1 MLRVAL
7 GWKRSRN
14 ATGKAVGPMARQQ
27 LLLDR
32 YRIIEK
38 AGAGGY
44 GTVQHAY
51 DTRLKRDVAIKCIPL
66 SEADVARARL
76 LAMEAKMADA
86 LAAVEGDAE
95 CDPAREGLA
104 EEGAGVGLSGGAVRV
119 LGVPAC
125 PGTLG
130 SDDVPPWEDLP
141 AAVADVGVA
150 WDDAVPG
157 EAPGGSRPEGGGRSW
172 SDAEG
177 EAVAPAARPDDP
189 WCDADDDLLDD
200 EWLDGGELRGAH
212 ASRALGFA
220 DADRSA
226 RPPRRGAHA
235 RHAAPLWEVG
245 GFTPEDFDD
254 LDEEDSA
261 DDLARHGLGLAGC
274 DDRRLRHDS
283 EAGSNSNSNIGSSLG
298 SSSNSSLGTSSNS
311 SPRSSSNSDFAFG
324 SAPASSDALPA
335 EAPRLRVI
343 GAPAGDEP
351 SATVVPRTLA
361 APASRAEALAP
372 ELAEAAEPEPDLEDD
387 DLFDHIPGLEEARTA
402 AQLSDANIV
411 TVYDCELHDGVA
423 YVIMEYI
430 EGKTLA
436 RIMREEGDD
445 ITLDIVA
452 AVFASVSHALKAAH
466 GSEVLHL
473 DIKPDNVIVNRQGQ
487 VKVTDFGL
495 ATLMDASGQGTAGG
509 GTIGYMPLEQMRQKP
524 LDERTDEWAL
534 ASLAYEMLSGDNP
547 FLAHDLDEAEA
558 AIEDAE
564 LVLPS
569 LCWDDLDQEVDD
581 IMFKALDPDPDERY
595 ATVEEF
601 ADELEPL
608 LGSARRG
615 KDQLADIVCEVRP
628 EEPEESPAL
637 RPPAVP
643 LVDRLGPRG
652 GSVVAR
658 VLSAGAAALLTALAL
673 ANVRLGAP
681 DAAFGLA
688 TSCAPLFWGLVA
700 GSALVA
706 ALRPHLAALAS
717 LCLLGA
723 SLFLSGAFL
732 LGLAVIGVT
741 VAWWRGVGRA
751 GEPQALSA
759 LLQPL
764 AGAVGFGALAP
775 VMAGA
780 LLPLGQALL
789 SSLFSVFTA
798 LALASLGSCDL
809 MGWNPWV
816 NLRFAGFDPQA
827 SLVATLAM
835 PQTWCVAAS
844 WVLAAGVY
852 SLLCV
857 RGTRAFDALGSV
869 AAAAVLVAGACMG
882 AGLESG
888 GVSWLP
894 SPTAFTGALL
904 PGCAGIVLALMG
916 VPDRARWAPEE
927 WDAPEDPDEEDDLAE
942 L

>member
-1 MLRVAL
+1 
-7 GWKRSRN
+7 
-14 ATGKAVGPMARQQ
+14 MARQQ
-27 LLLDR
+27 LILDR
-32 YRIIEK
+32 YRIIGK

-86 LAAVEGDAE
+86 LAAAEDDGEEAGEKAVEDARGAALPPA
-95 CDPAREGLA
+95 DPARA
-104 EEGAGVGLSGGAVRV
+104 ADARAMRTAAPANLSARSAVD
-119 LGVPAC
+119 L
-125 PGTLG
+125 
-130 SDDVPPWEDLP
+130 DDVAPWEDLP
-141 AAVADVGVA
+141 AEDDELAAGDGWDADA
-150 WDDAVPG
+150 D
-157 EAPGGSRPEGGGRSW
+157 GGAGADGW
-172 SDAEG
+172 DAE
-177 EAVAPAARPDDP
+177 D
-189 WCDADDDLLDD
+189 DADDW
-200 EWLDGGELRGAH
+200 EPRGAH
-212 ASRALGFA
+212 ASSELRPTGVERAEQPG
-220 DADRSA
+220 
-226 RPPRRGAHA
+226 RRGAHA
-235 RHAAPLWEVG
+235 RHAAPAADDAFV
-245 GFTPEDFDD
+245 PEDFDD
-254 LDEEDSA
+254 LDDGDDPAPRLPVIGAAAYESSSSRVASLSRERALDARGGGKGAARGVARAAAGALASGTRNGAGTLIMPDDPRSDAISA
-261 DDLARHGLGLAGC
+261 DD
-274 DDRRLRHDS
+274 
-283 EAGSNSNSNIGSSLG
+283 
-298 SSSNSSLGTSSNS
+298 
-311 SPRSSSNSDFAFG
+311 
-324 SAPASSDALPA
+324 
-335 EAPRLRVI
+335 
-343 GAPAGDEP
+343 
-351 SATVVPRTLA
+351 
-361 APASRAEALAP
+361 
-372 ELAEAAEPEPDLEDD
+372 EPDLEDD

-402 AQLSDANIV
+402 AHLSDANIV

-452 AVFASVSHALKAAH
+452 AVFTSIAHALKAAH

-473 DIKPDNVIVNRQGQ
+473 DIKPDNVIINRQGQ

-509 GTIGYMPLEQMRQKP
+509 GTIGYMPLEQMRQEP

-534 ASLAYEMLSGDNP
+534 ASLTYEMLSGDNP
-547 FLAHDLDEAEA
+547 FFADDLDEAEA

-569 LCWDDLDQEVDD
+569 LCWDDLDQQVDD
-581 IMFKALDPDPDERY
+581 VMFLALDPDPDERY

-608 LGSARRG
+608 LGSARKG
-615 KDQLADIVCEVRP
+615 KRQLADIVCEV
-628 EEPEESPAL
+628 EPEESEEPPAP

-652 GSVVAR
+652 GSIVAR
-658 VLSAGAAALLTALAL
+658 VLSAASAALVVALAL

-681 DAAFGLA
+681 DAAYGLA
-688 TSCAPLFWGLVA
+688 TSCAPMFWGLVA
-700 GSALVA
+700 GAGLA
-706 ALRPHLAALAS
+706 AVVRPHLAALVS
-717 LCLLGA
+717 FVLMGA
-723 SLFLSGAFL
+723 VFFLSGAFL

-741 VAWWRGVGRA
+741 VAWWRGVGCE
-751 GEPQALSA
+751 GEAQALSA
-759 LLQPL
+759 FVQPL
-764 AGAVGFGALAP
+764 AGAVGFAGLAP
-775 VMAGA
+775 VTAGA

-827 SLVATLAM
+827 SLVATLAL

-844 WVLAAGVY
+844 WVLAAGSY

-857 RGTRAFDALGSV
+857 RGTRAFDILGAL
-869 AAAAVLVAGACMG
+869 AAAGLLVAGACVA
-882 AGLESG
+882 AGLASG
-888 GVSWLP
+888 GASWLP
-894 SPTAFTGALL
+894 SPTALTGALL
-904 PGCAGIVLALMG
+904 PGCVGAVLALMG
-916 VPDRARWAPEE
+916 VPDRVRWAPEE
-927 WDAPEDPDEEDDLAE
+927 WAALEDAADEDAWADR
-942 L
+942 

>member
-1 MLRVAL
+1 
-7 GWKRSRN
+7 
-14 ATGKAVGPMARQQ
+14 MARQQ

-86 LAAVEGDAE
+86 LAGVEE
-95 CDPAREGLA
+95 DPARDALA
-104 EEGAGVGLSGGAVRV
+104 ADGEAAFRGASPEDGRLADDRARAARVSDRRVPSKAGSSLPDRPVAVG
-119 LGVPAC
+119 P
-125 PGTLG
+125 
-130 SDDVPPWEDLP
+130 DDVPPWEDLP
-141 AAVADVGVA
+141 ATGA
-150 WDDAVPG
+150 G
-157 EAPGGSRPEGGGRSW
+157 EGAAEG
-172 SDAEG
+172 DAEG
-177 EAVAPAARPDDP
+177 DAAAGEACDGSWRDVADGADGPAGLSGDSWNDVDEGLSDDGWEP
-189 WCDADDDLLDD
+189 
-200 EWLDGGELRGAH
+200 RGAH
-212 ASRALGFA
+212 ASRVLDPD
-220 DADRSA
+220 DAGRPA
-226 RPPRRGAHA
+226 RPARRGAHA
-235 RHAAPLWEVG
+235 RHAAPRWEIG
-245 GFTPEDFDD
+245 GFSSEDFDD
-254 LDEEDSA
+254 LDDWDDA
-261 DDLARHGLGLAGC
+261 DDLASGGC
-274 DDRRLRHDS
+274 DLADRAARTPRGPD
-283 EAGSNSNSNIGSSLG
+283 AGPGSSVESG
-298 SSSNSSLGTSSNS
+298 PGPS
-311 SPRSSSNSDFAFG
+311 
-324 SAPASSDALPA
+324 ALPV

-351 SATVVPRTLA
+351 PATVVPRTLA
-361 APASRAEALAP
+361 APAPRAAAP
-372 ELAEAAEPEPDLEDD
+372 ATEPEPDPDLEDD

-436 RIMREEGDD
+436 RIMCEEGDD

-452 AVFASVSHALKAAH
+452 AVFSSVSHALKAAH

-509 GTIGYMPLEQMRQKP
+509 GTIGYMPLEQMRQEP

-547 FLAHDLDEAEA
+547 FFARDLDEAEA

-569 LCWDDLDQEVDD
+569 LCWDDLDQQVDD
-581 IMFKALDPDPDERY
+581 VMFKALDPDPDERY

-608 LGSARRG
+608 IGSVRRG

-628 EEPEESPAL
+628 EVPEEPEEP

-652 GSVVAR
+652 GSVIAR
-658 VLSAGAAALLTALAL
+658 ALSAAAAALVVALAL
-673 ANVRLGAP
+673 VNVRLGTP
-681 DAAFGLA
+681 QAAYGLA
-688 TSCAPLFWGLVA
+688 SSCAPLFWGLTA
-700 GSALVA
+700 GAAVA
-706 ALRPHLAALAS
+706 AAIRPHLAALAS
-717 LCLLGA
+717 FALLGA
-723 SLFLSGAFL
+723 ALFLSGAFL
-732 LGLAVIGVT
+732 LGLAV
-741 VAWWRGVGRA
+741 VAAAVLWWRGVGRL

-764 AGAVGFGALAP
+764 AGAVGLGALAP
-775 VMAGA
+775 VAAGA

-789 SSLFSVFTA
+789 SGLFSVFTA

-835 PQTWCVAAS
+835 PQTWCAALS
-844 WVLAAGVY
+844 WVLAAGAY

-857 RGTRAFDALGSV
+857 RGTRAFDVLGSV
-869 AAAAVLVAGACMG
+869 AAAAVLVAGVCVG
-882 AGLESG
+882 AGLASG

-894 SPTAFTGALL
+894 EPAAFAGALL
-904 PGCAGIVLALMG
+904 SGCAGIVLALLG
-916 VPDRARWAPEE
+916 VPDRVRWAPEE
-927 WDAPEDPDEEDDLAE
+927 WDAPDDSGFDVEA
-942 L
+942 

>member
-1 MLRVAL
+1 
-7 GWKRSRN
+7 
-14 ATGKAVGPMARQQ
+14 MARQQ
-27 LLLDR
+27 LILDR
-32 YRIIEK
+32 YRIIGK

-86 LAAVEGDAE
+86 LAAAEDDGEEAGEGAVEGARGAALPPA
-95 CDPAREGLA
+95 DPARA
-104 EEGAGVGLSGGAVRV
+104 ADARAIRGAAPANLGARSAVD
-119 LGVPAC
+119 P
-125 PGTLG
+125 
-130 SDDVPPWEDLP
+130 DDVAPWEDLP
-141 AAVADVGVA
+141 AEDDELAAGDGWDADA
-150 WDDAVPG
+150 D
-157 EAPGGSRPEGGGRSW
+157 GGAGADGW
-172 SDAEG
+172 DAE
-177 EAVAPAARPDDP
+177 D
-189 WCDADDDLLDD
+189 DADDW
-200 EWLDGGELRGAH
+200 EPRGAH
-212 ASRALGFA
+212 ASSELRPASVERAEQPG
-220 DADRSA
+220 
-226 RPPRRGAHA
+226 RRGAHA
-235 RHAAPLWEVG
+235 RHAAPAANDA
-245 GFTPEDFDD
+245 FAPEDFDD
-254 LDEEDSA
+254 LDDG
-261 DDLARHGLGLAGC
+261 DD
-274 DDRRLRHDS
+274 
-283 EAGSNSNSNIGSSLG
+283 
-298 SSSNSSLGTSSNS
+298 
-311 SPRSSSNSDFAFG
+311 P
-324 SAPASSDALPA
+324 
-335 EAPRLRVI
+335 APRLPVI
-343 GAPAGDEP
+343 GAAACEPPSSRVASLSRERALDARGGGKGAARGVARAAAGALA
-351 SATVVPRTLA
+351 SGTRNGAGTLA
-361 APASRAEALAP
+361 MPDDPRSEAVPADD
-372 ELAEAAEPEPDLEDD
+372 EPDLEDD

-402 AQLSDANIV
+402 AHLSDANIV

-452 AVFASVSHALKAAH
+452 AVFTSIAHALKAAH

-509 GTIGYMPLEQMRQKP
+509 GTIGYMPLEQMRQEP

-534 ASLAYEMLSGDNP
+534 ASLTYEMLSGDNP
-547 FLAHDLDEAEA
+547 FFADDLADAEA

-569 LCWDDLDQEVDD
+569 LCWDDLDQQVDD
-581 IMFKALDPDPDERY
+581 VMFLALDPDPDERY

-608 LGSARRG
+608 LGSARKG
-615 KDQLADIVCEVRP
+615 KRQLADIVCEVEP
-628 EEPEESPAL
+628 EEPEEPPAP

-652 GSVVAR
+652 GSIIAR
-658 VLSAGAAALLTALAL
+658 VLSAASAALVVALAL

-681 DAAFGLA
+681 DAAYGLA
-688 TSCAPLFWGLVA
+688 TSCAPVFWGLVA
-700 GSALVA
+700 GAGLA
-706 ALRPHLAALAS
+706 AVLRPHLAALAS
-717 LCLLGA
+717 FVLLGTA
-723 SLFLSGAFL
+723 FFLSGAFL

-741 VAWWRGVGRA
+741 VAWWRGVGCE
-751 GEPQALSA
+751 GEAQALSA
-759 LLQPL
+759 LVQPL
-764 AGAVGFGALAP
+764 AGAVGFAGLAP

-827 SLVATLAM
+827 SLVATLAL

-844 WVLAAGVY
+844 WVLAAGAY

-857 RGTRAFDALGSV
+857 RGTRAFDILGAL
-869 AAAAVLVAGACMG
+869 AAAGLLVAGACVA
-882 AGLESG
+882 AGLASG
-888 GVSWLP
+888 GASWLP
-894 SPTAFTGALL
+894 SPTALTGALL
-904 PGCAGIVLALMG
+904 PGCVGVVLALMG
-916 VPDRARWAPEE
+916 VPDRVRWAPEE
-927 WDAPEDPDEEDDLAE
+927 WAALEDPADEDAWADR
-942 L
+942 